1 MSMQKFLR
9 TGKCSNCGAKFQV
22 VVFSGLSGNCGRCD
36 PELFSRTSEEQ
47 KERWLKTGK
56 VFAQS

>member
-1 MSMQKFLR
+1 MSTQKFYLR
-9 TGKCSNCGAKFQV
+9 SGKCKSCRAKFQV
-22 VVFSGLSGNCGRCD
+22 VVFIGQSGICGRCD

-56 VFAQS
+56 VFA